1 MKRSYAEDMI
11 CVEFG
16 DEVLPHRERLILA
29 SRRVMQFGKTKFPSR
44 TLGQMSLCGNTSS
57 HNCNVYGKEIFVGF
71 LYGCQLRRIG
81 NKYLFSL
88 VVP

>member
-16 DEVLPHRERLILA
+16 DEVWPHRERLILA

-44 TLGQMSLCGNTSS
+44 TLGQMSLWGNTSS
-57 HNCNVYGKEIFVGF
+57 PTAMYMVR
-71 LYGCQLRRIG
+71 Q
-81 NKYLFSL
+81 YLLAFFM
-88 VVP
+88 VA